1 MIWID
6 LLMALFM
13 FLFGLFFY
21 NSHGKGASLLTGYN
35 MRPENERKK
44 YDEDAMCKS
53 YGRRMLIMAVPF
65 LVGAVIDYIYPGKG
79 TILAWVLWIIL
90 FVGLL
95 IDRIKREKQ

>member
-53 YGRRMLIMAVPF
+53 YGKRMLIMAVPF

-79 TILAWVLWIIL
+79 TILAWALWIIL

-95 IDRIKREKQ
+95 MDRIKREK